1 MGGKR
6 DSGAPRNAADPR
18 QQPWEG
24 TNAADTRDPGDTPLA
39 EQPRPVAGVRT
50 ERGVRSEKDA
60 GPSGDDAA
68 ERPEPSMPDDAG
80 ESTSSISVDARGPRE
95 EVLNDS
101 TSSGLHAGDEEAG
114 EQRKKL
120 YEKGAGLVSR
130 ID

>member
-1 MGGKR
+1 MAGKR
-6 DSGAPRNAADPR
+6 DSDAPRNAADPR

-24 TNAADTRDPGDTPLA
+24 TNNPGTRDPGETPLS
-39 EQPRPVAGVRT
+39 EQPRPGGVRT
-50 ERGVRSEKDA
+50 EKDA

-68 ERPEPSMPDDAG
+68 QRPEPSMPDEAG
-80 ESTSSISVDARGPRE
+80 ESASSTSVEGRGARE
-95 EVLNDS
+95 EVPNSS
-101 TSSGLHAGDEEAG
+101 TSSGLHADDESAG